1 MAREAAFRDL
11 LGRHTRADLL
21 TRKKLE
27 DDMAQMASEKQEMDR
42 LEAKHKMEEKQ
53 QMYRLDAERRE
64 MERLKAEHEMEDL
77 RKRLA
82 ALRRFRP
89 IKKSKSKTKKSKTKS
104 QKSKTKTKTK
114 SSLKK

>member
-42 LEAKHKMEEKQ
+42 LEAEHRLKDKQEKE
-53 QMYRLDAERRE
+53 RLEAERRE

-89 IKKSKSKTKKSKTKS
+89 IKKSKTKSKTKS
-104 QKSKTKTKTK
+104 KKSKTK